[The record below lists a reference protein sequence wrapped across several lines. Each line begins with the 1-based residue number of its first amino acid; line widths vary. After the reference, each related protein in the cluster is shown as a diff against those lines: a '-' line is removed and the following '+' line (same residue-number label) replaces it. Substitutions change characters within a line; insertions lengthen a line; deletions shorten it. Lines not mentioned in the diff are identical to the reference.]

1 MAHQNGVGLPVLS
14 PVAAHAHPP
23 GFGSFDAHP
32 HDIPCTRDVGD
43 QNQVEVAETVDGES
57 DSSTLS
63 AGYPT
68 ESNGDNSGAV
78 LGDLEKHGHGKV
90 EVGTRR
96 VTPAAIV
103 AGKSVV
109 RWAEVG
115 GGDEDGG
122 AAGVAPLGVVGALD
136 LKASATAEPAV
147 EQCGAQCCRVD
158 SVALAVEIPIPTST
172 PHSTGGIAAT
182 VECGMSTLP
191 RPTGV
196 NAGDSSMNQGKKG
209 EE

>member
-1 MAHQNGVGLPVLS
+1 MRRASERQSGKRKREGHS
-14 PVAAHAHPP
+14 
-23 GFGSFDAHP
+23 
-32 HDIPCTRDVGD
+32 
-43 QNQVEVAETVDGES
+43 
-57 DSSTLS
+57 
-63 AGYPT
+63 PT
-68 ESNGDNSGAV
+68 ESNRDNSGAV

-172 PHSTGGIAAT
+172 PCTHKAISHPYSFKTRLLCFCCKNRAPPWSPEKCRPWVEECDAAEL
-182 VECGMSTLP
+182 ECLVIG
-191 RPTGV
+191 
-196 NAGDSSMNQGKKG
+196 
-209 EE
+209 